1 MPVFEY
7 TAFDGKGRKKE
18 GLIDADS
25 AWNAREKLRSEQIFP
40 VSFKEVSKKGE
51 NERAGRL
58 PFSPGITRPDIAVFT
73 RQLSAL
79 IRSGFP
85 LVNAINTLMGQT
97 RNISFKRVLSR
108 IKDSIEEGESFA
120 EAVAAFPRQFS
131 DVYVNMVKA
140 GENSGTL
147 SLVLEKLADMTA
159 KQQELNSRIKSVLA
173 YPILMTLICTGVL
186 AFLLTGIVPDI
197 VTIFEDMDS
206 TLPLITRILIDTSDG
221 LKNWWLAGLFFM
233 MVAVGTGMIIGKR
246 PGGRRLFH
254 GFVLKIPLAGVL
266 VQKIAVAR
274 LSRTLA
280 SLLENGVPLLEAL
293 SIVKN
298 ITGNV
303 VLKEVMEN
311 AATEVEK
318 GQELGGTLKS
328 SPFFPYLAAE
338 MIAVGEQS
346 GNLELMLN
354 ETADMYE
361 NEVETTVTGLTSLL
375 EPLIILVMGAVV
387 AVIVLAICLPIFE
400 MNQLIQ

>member
-25 AWNAREKLRSEQIFP
+25 AWSAREKLRSAGIFP
-40 VSFKEVSKKGE
+40 VSFREVSGKGE
-51 NERAGRL
+51 KERTGRL
-58 PFSPGITRPDIAVFT
+58 PFSSGISRPDIAVFT

-85 LVNAINTLMGQT
+85 LVTAINTLMGQT
-97 RNISFKRVLSR
+97 GNLSFKRVLSR
-108 IKDSIEEGESFA
+108 IKDAIEEGESFA
-120 EAVAAFPRQFS
+120 ESVAAFPRLFS

-173 YPILMTLICTGVL
+173 YPILMTVICTGVL
-186 AFLLTGIVPDI
+186 VFLLTGIVPDI

-221 LKNWWLAGLFFM
+221 LKKWWPAGLCLM
-233 MVAVGTGMIIGKR
+233 ILAVAGGMILGKR
-246 PGGRRLFH
+246 PGGRRFLH
-254 GFVLKIPLAGVL
+254 GLVLKIPLAGVL

-280 SLLENGVPLLEAL
+280 SLLENGVPLLDAL
-293 SIVKN
+293 EIVKN

-303 VLKEVMEN
+303 VLKEVIKN
-311 AATEVEK
+311 ASGEVEK
-318 GQELGGTLKS
+318 GNELGGALKI
-328 SPFFPYLAAE
+328 SPFFPYLAGE
-338 MIAVGEQS
+338 MISVGEQS

-361 NEVETTVTGLTSLL
+361 NEVETTITGLTSLL

-400 MNQLIQ
+400 INQLIQ

>member
-1 MPVFEY
+1 
-7 TAFDGKGRKKE
+7 
-18 GLIDADS
+18 
-25 AWNAREKLRSEQIFP
+25 
-40 VSFKEVSKKGE
+40 
-51 NERAGRL
+51 
-58 PFSPGITRPDIAVFT
+58 
-73 RQLSAL
+73 
-79 IRSGFP
+79 
-85 LVNAINTLMGQT
+85 
-97 RNISFKRVLSR
+97 
-108 IKDSIEEGESFA
+108 
-120 EAVAAFPRQFS
+120 
-131 DVYVNMVKA
+131 
-140 GENSGTL
+140 
-147 SLVLEKLADMTA
+147 
-159 KQQELNSRIKSVLA
+159 
-173 YPILMTLICTGVL
+173 
-186 AFLLTGIVPDI
+186 
-197 VTIFEDMDS
+197 MDS

-221 LKNWWLAGLFFM
+221 LKNWWPAGLCFM
-233 MVAVGTGMIIGKR
+233 MVAVGAGIIIGKR
-246 PGGRRLFH
+246 PEGRRLFH